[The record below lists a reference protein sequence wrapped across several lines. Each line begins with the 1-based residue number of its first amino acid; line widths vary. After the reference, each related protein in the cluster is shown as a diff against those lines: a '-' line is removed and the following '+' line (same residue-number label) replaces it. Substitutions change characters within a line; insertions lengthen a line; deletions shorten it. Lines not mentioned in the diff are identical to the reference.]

1 MAGSICTMPN
11 NGDSDWSGF
20 VTIVEK
26 TIRGYMGI
34 SMSNLE
40 GTGAPQIE
48 DGSVLEIN
56 GSVYQFTTAET
67 ITGWPSAAGTTEY
80 IAAVPAGSTVT
91 VIYTT
96 TAPTWSGAKGGW
108 YSGNNR
114 YIGGC
119 EWGGSATYSDKW
131 IYQRFNDGGNS
142 DIHIVGSGGVDAA
155 HGFRSGDITQPF
167 IITKVV
173 EIGDWNMDA
182 GTAGNSVDVDIDIE
196 SEKIRGYHVIIRN
209 DSPGATYPLNKF
221 NLTAAETEGGVEYFA
236 ASSPWQ
242 VRLSRRVGGYF
253 ANSNFNATSY
263 NRGWITIIYDPN
275 G

>member
-34 SMSNLE
+34 SLSNLA
-40 GTGAPQIE
+40 GSAAPVVQ
-48 DGSVLEIN
+48 DGSVIEIN

-114 YIGGC
+114 YIG
-119 EWGGSATYSDKW
+119 ELTWGGSASYTDKL
-131 IYQRFNDGGNS
+131 IYRRYYDNDAALKFYGDGEI
-142 DIHIVGSGGVDAA
+142 DAGSGEITAA
-155 HGFRSGDITQPF
+155 GGINTNNVTYK
-167 IITKVV
+167 TK
-173 EIGDWNMDA
+173 EYSIGEWNMDA
-182 GTAGNSVDVDIDIE
+182 TASITIAHGLTLANIRRAGGTIIKDGGANRYDLNTAPTADPLGAYVYYDATNLYVARPTGSIFDGVDFDGTASTV
-196 SEKIRGYHVIIRN
+196 
-209 DSPGATYPLNKF
+209 P
-221 NLTAAETEGGVEYFA
+221 
-236 ASSPWQ
+236 
-242 VRLSRRVGGYF
+242 
-253 ANSNFNATSY
+253 
-263 NRGWITIIYDPN
+263 NRGFVWIDYV
-275 G
+275 